1 MPERRVVFVI
11 RRLAALAATIII
23 APAVSYVV
31 FDTLSKD
38 HIAPGETIEGLV
50 EWETAFLFH
59 YDLGYSDYY
68 DRDITWV
75 LERGFPADI
84 TMLLGGMAFG
94 LASGVAGGLLA
105 VARPRSPLTRIMD
118 VLAGLGVSMPVYWM
132 GFAVL
137 MLVAADTGLFVQLP
151 FVSAAASYEFL
162 PSDPIAFVFSL
173 WVPCV
178 VVGTALSAGVYRMT
192 IGASRDVLG
201 EDFVRAARAKGLSTR
216 GTLVRH
222 VFPVAAIPVLV
233 LAAAQVNLLIMNTAL
248 MQVAFNIPGGLREM
262 KDALDSGDTIML
274 QALVTYGCIMIA
286 LANMIADLLQAW
298 LDPRVRVET
307 FGTRQPRPLRVRR
320 RRGAEQPRL
329 G

>member
-1 MPERRVVFVI
+1 VFVI
-11 RRLAALAATIII
+11 RRLAALAATIVI

-38 HIAPGETIEGLV
+38 HIAPGETLDGLV

-59 YDLGYSDYY
+59 YDLGYSSYY
-68 DRDITWV
+68 QRDITWV
-75 LERGFPADI
+75 IEQGFPADI
-84 TMLLGGMAFG
+84 TMLIGGLAFG
-94 LASGVAGGLLA
+94 LLSGVAGGLVA
-105 VARPRSPLTRIMD
+105 VARPRSALTRGMD

-137 MLVAADTGLFVQLP
+137 MLVAADTGLIVQLP
-151 FVSAAASYEFL
+151 FVSAAASYETL

-201 EDFVRAARAKGLSTR
+201 EDYVRAARAKGLSTPR
-216 GTLVRH
+216 TLARH

-233 LAAAQVNLLIMNTAL
+233 LAAAQVNLLIMNIAL
-248 MQVAFNIPGGLREM
+248 MQVAFNIPGSLREM
-262 KDALDSGDTIML
+262 KDALDSRDTIML
-274 QALVTYGCIMIA
+274 QALIVYGCIIIA

-298 LDPRVRVET
+298 LDPRVRVESFRT
-307 FGTRQPRPLRVRR
+307 WQARPLRVRR
-320 RRGAEQPRL
+320 QRRAQQPRV